1 MKPISLIATASS
13 MPAHVVANDH
23 FDIAS
28 TTGPMFK
35 GTKERRHMQHHERSA
50 DMIMD
55 ATEKLCD
62 RLNIDGSKDIDII
75 LTNVSLPDLPF
86 TGCGAEIAHRLG
98 ANPRWVL
105 DVHNTGC
112 VSFVFMME
120 LARSLMATSNA
131 KSALICNVQTAA
143 GRVFGQK
150 SNLKEA
156 QSAVPGDGC
165 GVGYLVA
172 NDESPVQS
180 IITRTFGE
188 FACDMQI
195 STPDERKWWQPGETS
210 FKIDFSRRK
219 VGSIVR
225 RANTLVPNI
234 INEACEQA
242 SITKNDIDLLVTNQ
256 PNPVFL
262 RNWRE
267 ALEVP
272 EAKHIDTFAEYGNL
286 FGAAIPVSFERAVM
300 QRQVKPGSKVIL
312 GGFSHAGDYAAAAVV
327 DWQARSASTKN

>member
-1 MKPISLIATASS
+1 MKPMSLIATASA
-13 MPAHVVANDH
+13 MPENIVGNDY
-23 FDIAS
+23 FDVPT
-28 TTGPMFK
+28 TTGPMFR
-35 GTKERRHMQHHERSA
+35 GTAQRHHMSDHEQAS
-50 DMIMD
+50 DMIMR
-55 ATEKLCD
+55 ATDKLCD
-62 RLNIDGSKDIDII
+62 RINIQGDQDIDII

-120 LARSLMATSNA
+120 LGRSLMASSDA
-131 KSALICNVQTAA
+131 KSALICNVQSAA
-143 GRVFGQK
+143 GRVFGQEE
-150 SNLKEA
+150 NRKEA

-180 IITRTFGE
+180 IITKSYGAY
-188 FACDMQI
+188 ACDMQI
-195 STPDERKWWQPGETS
+195 TARDDRKWWQPGDSS
-210 FKIDFSRRK
+210 FRIDFSRRK
-219 VGSIVR
+219 VGSIVQ
-225 RANTLVPNI
+225 RANVLVPGI
-234 INEACEQA
+234 IEQACEQA
-242 SITKNDIDLLVTNQ
+242 SITKKDIDLLVTNQ

-272 EAKHIDTFAEYGNL
+272 AEKHVDTFEDHGNL
-286 FGAAIPVSFERAVM
+286 FGAAMPIAFERAVM
-300 QRQVKPGSKVIL
+300 EKKAKPGSKVVF

-327 DWQARSASTKN
+327 DWQSRNASS